1 MKKILQYIL
10 MSILFCACAKEKTTI
25 WDFEA
30 SVDDISR
37 IELRADHKTLL
48 PNGEAK
54 MEFYPFVY
62 GKKNVMKYGK
72 DEEGE
77 YISEM
82 VEEEYLIPD
91 DQLPKGCVKVYD
103 QAGNEIKENVY
114 STTTEIPG
122 TVLNFYA
129 KAGAI
134 ESNRL
139 PITIRDLPDESYDE
153 IVVPVIFHMLLPP
166 ASAGPT
172 YDISQE
178 YMEKVLEGVNN
189 IFNRRITT
197 DPNGGNVK
205 LTFKLAVYDPSGVK
219 LQEAGKNV
227 INLSESNIKYIEDQS
242 TSTASYVTGYDK
254 FIVRYKST
262 CIWNP
267 ERYLN
272 IWLTRFSMYSDEAG
286 TYSYETASPTV
297 MHSDYDIESIPGL
310 SDVQTKDRFT
320 LSDVTSCLEV
330 GVLVNYMTFLNPSV
344 QGTNTFTLATVLA
357 EYYGLLS
364 TNTRYYK
371 NLNSDGDID
380 YCSDTYTSYANYYPL
395 VFKANNL
402 EGQPEE
408 LELEWFTSFNVIDRY
423 SRKNSVS
430 IDQAL
435 RMRKV
440 LKQCPS
446 RWAYK
451 SDWAFT
457 GK

>member
-10 MSILFCACAKEKTTI
+10 ISILFCACAKEETAI
-25 WDFEA
+25 LDFEA

-37 IELRADHKTLL
+37 IELRADHKTLW

-62 GKKNVMKYGK
+62 GKKNVMKYERN
-72 DEEGE
+72 EEGE

-114 STTTEIPG
+114 STITENPG

-139 PITIRDLPDESYDE
+139 AITVRNLPDESYDE
-153 IVVPVIFHMLLPP
+153 IVVPVVFHMLLPP

-178 YMEKVLEGVNN
+178 YMEKVLEEVNN
-189 IFNRRITT
+189 IFNKRITT

-205 LTFKLAVYDPSGVK
+205 LTFKLAVYNPSGMK

-227 INLSESNIKYIEDQS
+227 INLSASNIKYIEDES
-242 TSTASYVTGYDK
+242 SSSSNLSTGYNK

-267 ERYLN
+267 QRYLN
-272 IWLTRFSMYSDEAG
+272 IWLTRFSTNTSEYG
-286 TYSYETASPTV
+286 TYSYKMAAPTDIY
-297 MHSDYDIESIPGL
+297 SDYEATSIPGL
-310 SDVQTKDRFT
+310 SLTTKDEFT
-320 LSDVTSCLEV
+320 ASDVVSCLDI
-330 GVLVNYMTFLNPSV
+330 GVLINYMTFLNPSV
-344 QGTNTFTLATVLA
+344 QGTNTFTLATVLGG
-357 EYYGLLS
+357 YYGLMFTDQNQNDDWVDGDNDFCEDTYYFYS
-364 TNTRYYK
+364 DYSSSVYKNTRLYRE
-371 NLNSDGDID
+371 D
-380 YCSDTYTSYANYYPL
+380 A
-395 VFKANNL
+395 
-402 EGQPEE
+402 EGIYD
-408 LELEWFTSFNVIDRY
+408 WFTSFNVMDSY

-430 IDQAL
+430 VDQAL
-435 RMRKV
+435 RMRMV
-440 LKQCPS
+440 LERCPS

-451 SDWAFT
+451 SEWAFT

>member
-1 MKKILQYIL
+1 MKKIIQYIF
-10 MSILFCACAKEKTTI
+10 MAFLFCACAKEKTVI
-25 WDFEA
+25 LDFEA
-30 SVDDISR
+30 GLDDIAR

-62 GKKNVMKYGK
+62 GNKKAMAYGK
-72 DEEGE
+72 SEDGE
-77 YISEM
+77 YTSEM

-91 DQLPKGCVKVYD
+91 DQLPSGLIKVYD
-103 QAGNEIKENVY
+103 DAGNVVKDNVY
-114 STTTEIPG
+114 FTTSATSG
-122 TVLNFYA
+122 SVLTFYA
-129 KAGAI
+129 KAGDI

-139 PITIRDLPDESYDE
+139 SITVRSLPDESYEE
-153 IVVPVIFHMLLPP
+153 IVVPVIFQMLLPP
-166 ASAGPT
+166 ASSGPA

-178 YMEKVLEGVNN
+178 YMERVLEEVNN
-189 IFNRRITT
+189 IFNKRITT

-205 LTFKLAVYDPSGVK
+205 LTFKLATYTPSGIK

-227 INLSESNIKYIEDQS
+227 INLSASNLKYIEDES
-242 TSTASYVTGYDK
+242 ASSSNLSTGYDK
-254 FIVRYKST
+254 FIVRYKNT
-262 CIWNP
+262 CIWDP
-267 ERYLN
+267 TRYLN
-272 IWLTRFSMYSDEAG
+272 IWLTRFSSITSDAG
-286 TYSYETASPTV
+286 TYSYKTAKPNV

-310 SDVQTKDRFT
+310 SNVKVKDQFT
-320 LSDVTSCLEV
+320 LSDVTSCLDV

-344 QGTNTFTLATVLA
+344 QGTNTFTLATVLG

-364 TNTRYYK
+364 TNTDKY
-371 NLNSDGDID
+371 NTLNADDDVD
-380 YCSDTYTSYANYYPL
+380 YCPDTYTSYSGYYPS

-402 EGQPEE
+402 VNQPEDRK
-408 LELEWFTSFNVIDRY
+408 LEWFTSFNVIDRY

-430 IDQAL
+430 VDQAL